1 LIFLSLALYRKSELI
16 LRIYF
21 PQWEEEEQEEDKPSE
36 SLPLDFRRDFSLAL
50 PVKRLLEEK
59 VFCQGLKEWR

>member
-36 SLPLDFRRDFSLAL
+36 SLPLDFRRDFSLTL
-50 PVKRLLEEK
+50 PVERLLEEK
-59 VFCQGLKEWR
+59 VFFAKD